1 MTDHSASALI
11 QLIRLGLER
20 QDLPAGLERWRG
32 DARIDLDTKR
42 SLLAGL
48 RAEHGLLTL
57 LRIGEAVVDAP
68 DDPILAAL
76 MGARSAVD
84 LVDRWQRL
92 ERYVHSR
99 HRTRIELSE
108 PGRMELTHYNAASGE
123 APTLEED
130 ALVFGMLVGLFSAIG
145 MTGLQAGPVSE
156 SGFAFDGNWKT
167 EPAAGDL
174 SRWRFAWSGE
184 PENAPVLPARRTLSA
199 RIGAA
204 VEADPSRA
212 WRAVEVAAMFGSSVR
227 SLQRRLGEEGVSLSQ
242 VIGASRS
249 RVAARMLRDTDAT
262 LAAIGYRAGY
272 ADQAHFGRD
281 FKRLTAMTPAKYR
294 ADFRRGAGSG

>member
-1 MTDHSASALI
+1 MTDHSASALL

-20 QDLPAGLERWRG
+20 QGLPLELKRWRG
-32 DARIDLDTKR
+32 DARIDLETKR
-42 SLLAGL
+42 RLLAGI
-48 RAEHGLLTL
+48 RAEHGLLAL
-57 LRIGEAVVDAP
+57 LRVGEAVADAP
-68 DDPILAAL
+68 EDPILAAL
-76 MGARSAVD
+76 MGARGASD

-108 PGRMELTHYNAASGE
+108 PGRIELTHYNAVGDE
-123 APTLEED
+123 APTVEED
-130 ALVFGMLVGLFSAIG
+130 ALVFGMLVGLFAAIG
-145 MTGLQAGPVSE
+145 VTGLRAGPVSGA
-156 SGFAFDGNWKT
+156 GFSFDDGWQ
-167 EPAAGDL
+167 AAPVASDL

-184 PENAPVLPARRTLSA
+184 PEHAPVLPERRTLSA
-199 RIGAA
+199 RIGAV

-212 WRAVEVAAMFGSSVR
+212 WRAAEIAAMFGSSIR

-242 VIGASRS
+242 VIGAARS
-249 RVAARMLRDTDAT
+249 RVAAHMLRDTDAP

-294 ADFRRGAGSG
+294 ADFRRDAASG

>member
-1 MTDHSASALI
+1 MTDHSASALV

-20 QDLPAGLERWRG
+20 QGLPAGLERWRG
-32 DARIDLDTKR
+32 DARIDLATKR
-42 SLLAGL
+42 SLLTGL

-68 DDPILAAL
+68 EDPILAAL

-99 HRTRIELSE
+99 HRTRIENAE
-108 PGRMELTHYNAASGE
+108 PGGMELTHFNAAGDE
-123 APTLEED
+123 TPTVEED
-130 ALVFGMLVGLFSAIG
+130 ALVFGMLVGLFTAIG
-145 MTGLQAGPVSE
+145 MTGLRANPVSE
-156 SGFAFDGNWKT
+156 TGFAYDGGWQA
-167 EPAAGDL
+167 EPATGDL
-174 SRWRFAWSGE
+174 SRWHIAWSGE
-184 PENAPVLPARRTLSA
+184 PEHAPVLPERRTLSA

-212 WRAVEVAAMFGSSVR
+212 WRAAEIASMFGSSVR
-227 SLQRRLGEEGVSLSQ
+227 SLQRRLGEEGGSLSQ

-249 RVAARMLRDTDAT
+249 RVAARMLRDTDAP
-262 LAAIGYRAGY
+262 LAAIGFRAGY

-294 ADFRRGAGSG
+294 ADFRRGAESG